1 METELT
7 EFNKS
12 PRVDSFARTSAGLS
26 DYQIKMVFIMPTMI
40 LLILMN
46 IFPLLWSLVLSFYKY
61 RVNRPDLPPEFIGFK
76 NYVRLLSD
84 PDVWEYFQTTA
95 YFVVT
100 AVSAQFLIGFGVAL
114 LLNREFR
121 YKGFITTLIL
131 LPMMLS
137 PVVVGLFWRFLFKSD
152 TSGLINYFLLP
163 LLNFAQADPI
173 PWTTDPKFAMVSVV
187 IVDTWMWTP
196 FMMLISLAGLSAIPK
211 YLYEAAD
218 VDQASNWFKFR
229 WITLPLVSPLLMIAV
244 LFRTMDAFKMFDIVY
259 VLTREGGPGT
269 ATETVSM
276 NLYKLAF
283 RSFNTGKSCAMAYI
297 LLIVIVALSNIYVKY
312 LNQLKREA

>member
-1 METELT
+1 METEPT
-7 EFNKS
+7 EFNNP
-12 PRVDSFARTSAGLS
+12 PRVGSFARTSTGLS
-26 DYQIKMVFIMPTMI
+26 DYQVKMVFIMPTMI

-84 PDVWEYFQTTA
+84 PDVWGYFQTTA

-121 YKGFITTLIL
+121 YKGLVTTLIL

-137 PVVVGLFWRFLFKSD
+137 PVIVGLFWRFLFKSD

-163 LLNFAQADPI
+163 LFNFVQATPI
-173 PWTTDPKFAMVSVV
+173 PWTTDPKFAMVSIV

-218 VDQASNWFKFR
+218 VDRASNWFKFR
-229 WITLPLVSPLLMIAV
+229 WITLPLVSPLLMIAI

>member
-1 METELT
+1 METEPT

>member
-1 METELT
+1 METEPT

-121 YKGFITTLIL
+121 YKGFITPLIL